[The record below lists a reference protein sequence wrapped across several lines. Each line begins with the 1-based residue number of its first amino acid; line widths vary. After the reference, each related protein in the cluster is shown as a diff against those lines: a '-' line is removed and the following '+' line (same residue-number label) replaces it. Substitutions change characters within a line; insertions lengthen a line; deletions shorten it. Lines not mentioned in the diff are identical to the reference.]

1 MMCHIEHMME
11 ITIRDLH
18 MKTGDWV
25 RKAARSGGLVVL
37 DRRLPVARILPFTEG
52 AQGKNFGERP
62 LVGGFAALP
71 RIGHDSTRY
80 LSEDRERA

>member
-1 MMCHIEHMME
+1 MCHIEHMVQ

-25 RKAARSGGLVVL
+25 RKAAHSGNIVVM
-37 DRRLPVARILPFTEG
+37 DRRRPVAKLVPFTAADEG
-52 AQGKNFGERP
+52 RSFADRP
-62 LVGGFAALP
+62 LVKGFSTLP
-71 RIGHDSTRY
+71 KSRHDSTPY

>member
-1 MMCHIEHMME
+1 MCHIEHMIR

-25 RKAARSGGLVVL
+25 RKAALSGNIVVM
-37 DRRLPVARILPFTEG
+37 DRRRPVAKLVPFTTADEG
-52 AQGKNFGERP
+52 KAFADRP
-62 LVGGFAALP
+62 LVKGFSTLP
-71 RIGHDSTRY
+71 KSRHDSTLY